1 MTWTESNSLQSP
13 LFEVYPTY
21 ERALDVLIRMTNAGM
36 AQRDVDIVE
45 ALPLDPRGFSELAH
59 RRLANAIESGSVVL
73 VIRPQDE
80 KQRAMAQTAIIETL
94 PDSDDACTVAAE
106 L

>member
-1 MTWTESNSLQSP
+1 
-13 LFEVYPTY
+13 
-21 ERALDVLIRMTNAGM
+21 
-36 AQRDVDIVE
+36 
-45 ALPLDPRGFSELAH
+45 
-59 RRLANAIESGSVVL
+59 L